1 MKEQK
6 TVIHTL
12 TSRSFRRNK
21 GRNLVAV
28 LAILLTTMMF
38 TTLFTLAQSMGQN
51 MEEMYLRQAGTSAHA
66 TTKHITDAEIEQIAS
81 HPDVVTY
88 GKSIVVGLAE
98 NKQLTGRQVEIRYAN
113 NQYAKD
119 DFAYPTTGKMPEKAD
134 EIALDTLTIE
144 RLGLPLELGQTVT
157 LEWRKDI
164 TSPDITTS
172 TFTLCGWWE
181 GNLSVYA
188 SMAWV
193 SEDFALDACNHV
205 STPADGQIC
214 GLRMMGISFSDSKNI
229 DAKTTSVLEECNL
242 SGIEFS
248 TNMTYTS
255 EIQHSIF
262 IENLPMYGGMV
273 LVFLAGFLIIF
284 NVFQISVASDIQFY
298 GKLKTLGMTKKQIK
312 KLIYGQGNRLSL
324 IAIPAGLIV
333 GYLLGIVLVPAL
345 ITTTDIKPD
354 VSANPVRGL

>member
-66 TTKHITDAEIEQIAS
+66 TTKYITDAEIEQIAS

-262 IENLPMYGGMV
+262 V
-273 LVFLAGFLIIF
+273 
-284 NVFQISVASDIQFY
+284 
-298 GKLKTLGMTKKQIK
+298 
-312 KLIYGQGNRLSL
+312 
-324 IAIPAGLIV
+324 
-333 GYLLGIVLVPAL
+333 
-345 ITTTDIKPD
+345 
-354 VSANPVRGL
+354 

>member
-66 TTKHITDAEIEQIAS
+66 TTKYITDAEIEQIAS

-119 DFAYPTTGKMPEKAD
+119 DFAYPTTGKCPK
-134 EIALDTLTIE
+134 
-144 RLGLPLELGQTVT
+144 R
-157 LEWRKDI
+157 
-164 TSPDITTS
+164 
-172 TFTLCGWWE
+172 
-181 GNLSVYA
+181 
-188 SMAWV
+188 
-193 SEDFALDACNHV
+193 
-205 STPADGQIC
+205 
-214 GLRMMGISFSDSKNI
+214 RMKS
-229 DAKTTSVLEECNL
+229 
-242 SGIEFS
+242 
-248 TNMTYTS
+248 
-255 EIQHSIF
+255 HW
-262 IENLPMYGGMV
+262 
-273 LVFLAGFLIIF
+273 
-284 NVFQISVASDIQFY
+284 
-298 GKLKTLGMTKKQIK
+298 
-312 KLIYGQGNRLSL
+312 
-324 IAIPAGLIV
+324 IP
-333 GYLLGIVLVPAL
+333 
-345 ITTTDIKPD
+345 
-354 VSANPVRGL
+354 

>member
-1 MKEQK
+1 
-6 TVIHTL
+6 
-12 TSRSFRRNK
+12 
-21 GRNLVAV
+21 
-28 LAILLTTMMF
+28 
-38 TTLFTLAQSMGQN
+38 
-51 MEEMYLRQAGTSAHA
+51 
-66 TTKHITDAEIEQIAS
+66 
-81 HPDVVTY
+81 
-88 GKSIVVGLAE
+88 
-98 NKQLTGRQVEIRYAN
+98 
-113 NQYAKD
+113 
-119 DFAYPTTGKMPEKAD
+119 
-134 EIALDTLTIE
+134 
-144 RLGLPLELGQTVT
+144 
-157 LEWRKDI
+157 
-164 TSPDITTS
+164 
-172 TFTLCGWWE
+172 
-181 GNLSVYA
+181 
-188 SMAWV
+188 
-193 SEDFALDACNHV
+193 
-205 STPADGQIC
+205 
-214 GLRMMGISFSDSKNI
+214 MMGISFSDSKNI

-354 VSANPVRGL
+354 VSANPVIFIGSALFSYITVVISCMLPARLAGKVSPMEALRYTGC